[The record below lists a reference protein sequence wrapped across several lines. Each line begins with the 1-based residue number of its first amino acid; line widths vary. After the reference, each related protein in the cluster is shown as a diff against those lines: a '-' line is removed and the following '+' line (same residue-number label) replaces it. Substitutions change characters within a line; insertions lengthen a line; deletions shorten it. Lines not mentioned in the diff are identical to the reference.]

1 MQHDIVKEYYGKTL
15 QSSAD
20 LQTDACCTPDDIP
33 AWQKTLLSNVHDEVL
48 AKYYGCGLIA
58 PPAIEGARVLDLG
71 CGAGRDVY
79 VLSQMVGEAGEVVG
93 VDMTL
98 EQLEV
103 ARAHEDWHRSKFGYD
118 QANTRFIDGM
128 IENLCDLDLEPNSF
142 DVVVSNCVVNLSTDK
157 RAVLDGVRRLLKPG
171 GEFYFSDVY
180 ASRRLP
186 EPLKND
192 PVLYGE
198 CLGGALYWNDFL
210 TLAQSTGFRD
220 PRLMTDR
227 PLGVDNPV
235 LQKKLGDISFFSST
249 YRLFNIATLEGDCE
263 DYGQAVI
270 YKGGIAQLEE
280 TFVLDSH
287 HAIEKGRVFPVCG
300 NTWLMLKES
309 RFAEYFEF
317 MGDFSAHYGIFPG
330 CGKAIPF
337 QSAHAVDDLAGTC
350 C

>member
-118 QANTRFIDGM
+118 RANTRFIDGM
-128 IENLCDLDLEPNSF
+128 IETLCDPDLEPGSF

-157 RAVLDGVRRLLKPG
+157 TAVLDGVRRLLKPG

-210 TLAQSTGFRD
+210 TLAQSAGFRD

-263 DYGQAVI
+263 DYGQI
-270 YKGGIAQLEE
+270 
-280 TFVLDSH
+280 
-287 HAIEKGRVFPVCG
+287 GRASG
-300 NTWLMLKES
+300 
-309 RFAEYFEF
+309 R
-317 MGDFSAHYGIFPG
+317 GRG
-330 CGKAIPF
+330 
-337 QSAHAVDDLAGTC
+337 
-350 C
+350 

>member
-79 VLSQMVGEAGEVVG
+79 VLSQMVGETGEVVG

-118 QANTRFIDGM
+118 RPNTRFIDGM
-128 IENLCDLDLEPNSF
+128 IENLGDLGLEPNSF

-180 ASRRLP
+180 ASKRLP

-210 TLAQSTGFRD
+210 NLAQSAGFRD

-235 LQKKLGDISFFSST
+235 LQKKLGDTSFFSST

-309 RFAEYFEF
+309 RFAEHFDF
-317 MGDFSAHYGIFPG
+317 IGDFSAHYGIFPG

-337 QSAHAVDDLAGTC
+337 QSARARDELVGAC

>member
-33 AWQKTLLSNVHDEVL
+33 AWQKVFLSNVHDDVL

-79 VLSQMVGEAGEVVG
+79 VLSQMVGQTGEVVG

-118 QANTRFIDGM
+118 QPNTRFIDGM
-128 IENLCDLDLEPNSF
+128 IETLGDLDLEPGSF
-142 DVVVSNCVVNLSTDK
+142 DVVVSNCVVNLSMDK

-186 EPLKND
+186 EYLKND

-210 TLAQSTGFRD
+210 ALAQSSGFRD
-220 PRLMTDR
+220 PRLVTDR
-227 PLGVDNPV
+227 PLGVGDPV
-235 LQKKLGDISFFSST
+235 LQKKLGDASFFSST

-263 DYGQAVI
+263 DYGQAVV
-270 YKGGIAQLEE
+270 YKGGIAQFEE
-280 TFVLDSH
+280 TFILDSH
-287 HAIEKGRVFPVCG
+287 HVIEKGRVFPVCG
-300 NTWLMLKES
+300 NTWRMLKEG
-309 RFAEYFEF
+309 RFAEYFDF
-317 MGDFSAHYGIFPG
+317 IGDFSTHYGIFPG
-330 CGKAIPF
+330 CGKTIPF
-337 QSAHAVDDLAGTC
+337 QSAGAGDDLAGAC